1 MKKNKLITFLFLYHC
16 LIVAKTDLKVINST
30 NESLEIEI
38 TTNFKTEADLYPTSI
53 LIGLP
58 NNDIPKLQI
67 ISTEEIGLLNNI
79 KPIETKIFKWS
90 KIQLLRNL
98 NTIVLK
104 VNPHTDNKSFL
115 KKLRFILFFN
125 NKQNLQYKIADKN
138 ESKMLSSRIINWNN
152 AKNWLVNKN
161 NKRINTSNF
170 PSGKWLS
177 FNLTKDGMKKIRVSE
192 LFDKIDNLNS
202 YDPRSL
208 MLYMPQYLGRS
219 KPNFPNTEILDNLL
233 EVPIIFD
240 GVLEDSFE
248 SNENLIFY
256 GQGTSGFDIN
266 EGIVQWNQNL
276 YFNSNKCWILL
287 PDDNSLRGK
296 RISEAEIPL
305 EIQIPFDYG
314 LSYYHHEIDIVNL
327 EQSGLNWLGSPLPS
341 GNTVMLPTNT
351 PNAKENVDAI
361 IELKLKGHS
370 INESIN
376 TNHNIS
382 LNLNNPN
389 ENQIAQS
396 SWNGNGFRTITGTIS
411 GQIFNQTTNSFF
423 INNNSNNNTSSPY
436 IDYLKIKYGRKLI
449 IDTDEFEFYSPV
461 TGMTARFDFSE
472 QITADHIVLDISN
485 PENPQKVPII
495 DYQKIEVTLNDNKP
509 SRFIIS
515 KKSTIT
521 EINEIEIEIDVIFNE
536 LRNENT
542 LANYIIIGPKSFY
555 QAAQNI
561 LNIRSPSI
569 YASLESIYNEFS
581 GGNKDPFAIRTF
593 LQWTQ
598 EYWQSPKPIHVL
610 LLGDAGYD
618 YRNITGQSN
627 IIVPTIQV
635 QSYISYPS
643 DDRFSTIYGNLPEL
657 STGRFPARNT
667 NEVEIFSEKIQFIE
681 NENNFGTWK
690 QKITL
695 IADDAAR
702 PEPNHGG
709 VATGKSHTLNSE
721 TIAQIIPPIID
732 VQKIYMLE
740 FPEQSDASAYGVIKP
755 LATEAVLSSLAQ
767 GVGIINYIGH
777 GSSFQ
782 LAQEKLLYLNRGDLD
797 RINTNGK
804 MPLWIVGTC
813 SFGHFDDPNSESFAE
828 ELIRKQMDAASSVI
842 STCRP
847 ITVTGNER
855 YTQDLFENIF
865 TNNEITN
872 LEIGLILQSIKNG
885 SSESEYFH
893 LFGDPGMKLP
903 ISLNS
908 INNIEIDPDTLSAL
922 DNAYVTVNTSLF
934 DNLGNGVLILKDSDK
949 SVTREYNIAST
960 TESISYILPGPTLF
974 RGNFSFN
981 DFPTT
986 AQLRVPLD
994 ISYSNNPGKILIY
1007 IYNDDIDAIGSLD
1020 QVYINGSVNSFDEI
1034 GPIIEF
1040 KTETG
1045 RILRSGDHL
1054 NNDEN
1059 IIIALSDPM
1068 GINLTKEL
1076 GHSII
1081 LNNLSEG
1088 KSTDLTDYFFYDNNS
1103 ITSGEIILND
1113 INELN
1118 IKLNVNAW
1126 DNANNQSEKDI
1137 QLQRLEDKKLTLFN
1151 VFNFPNPFSISTK
1164 FTFELSSAANICIYI
1179 YTLGGK
1185 KIKKI
1190 DCELLSNGFHSIEWN
1205 GMNQYNS
1212 EIANGVYIYK
1222 IIANNDEEKIDYIG
1236 RCAKLK

>member
-58 NNDIPKLQI
+58 NNDTPKLQI

-79 KPIETKIFKWS
+79 KPIETELFKWS
-90 KIQLLRNL
+90 QIQLLRNL

-115 KKLRFILFFN
+115 KRLRFILFFN
-125 NKQNLQYKIADKN
+125 KKQSLQYKIADKN

-177 FNLTKDGMKKIRVSE
+177 FNLTKDGMKKIRVSK

-296 RISEAEIPL
+296 RIAEAEIPQ

-341 GNTVMLPTNT
+341 GNTLILPVNA

-361 IELKLKGHS
+361 IKLKLKGHS

-423 INNNSNNNTSSPY
+423 INNNSNDNTSSPY
-436 IDYLKIKYGRKLI
+436 IDYLEIKYGRKLI
-449 IDTDEFEFYSPV
+449 INTDEFEFYSPV
-461 TGMTARFDFSE
+461 TGMTARFNFSE
-472 QITADHIVLDISN
+472 QVTADYVVLDISN
-485 PENPQKVPII
+485 PENPQIVPII
-495 DYQKIEVTLNDNKP
+495 DYQKIEVNLNDDKP
-509 SRFIIS
+509 SRFIIN

-581 GGNKDPFAIRTF
+581 GGNKDPIAIRTF

-690 QKITL
+690 QKIAL

-721 TIAQIIPPIID
+721 TIAQIIPPVID

-828 ELIRKQMDAASSVI
+828 ELIRKQMDGASSVI

-903 ISLNS
+903 VSSNS

-1020 QVYINGSVNSFDEI
+1020 QVYINGSVNSFDET
-1034 GPIIEF
+1034 GPIIEY

-1059 IIIALSDPM
+1059 IIIVLSDPM

-1081 LNNLSEG
+1081 LNNLSDG
-1088 KSTDLTDYFFYDNNS
+1088 KSVDLTDYFFYDNNS
-1103 ITSGEIILND
+1103 ITSGEIILDD

-1164 FTFELSSAANICIYI
+1164 FTFELSSTANICIYI

>member
-1 MKKNKLITFLFLYHC
+1 M
-16 LIVAKTDLKVINST
+16 IVAKTDLKVVKST

-38 TTNFKTEADLYPTSI
+38 TTNFKTKADLYSTSI

-125 NKQNLQYKIADKN
+125 KKKNLQYKIADKN

-152 AKNWLVNKN
+152 AKNWLVKKN

-219 KPNFPNTEILDNLL
+219 KPNFSNTEILDNLL
-233 EVPIIFD
+233 EIPIIFD

-327 EQSGLNWLGSPLPS
+327 EQSGLNWLGSPLPP
-341 GNTVMLPTNT
+341 GNTVILPINT
-351 PNAKENVDAI
+351 PNAKENVDAT

-382 LNLNNPN
+382 LNLNNPT

-396 SWNGNGFRTITGTIS
+396 SWNGNGFRTITGTIP
-411 GQIFNQTTNSFF
+411 GQIFNQSTNSFF

-536 LRNENT
+536 LRNENI

-581 GGNKDPFAIRTF
+581 GGNKDPIAIRTF

-721 TIAQIIPPIID
+721 TIAQIIPSIID

-755 LATEAVLSSLAQ
+755 LATEAVLSSLSQ

-777 GSSFQ
+777 GSSYQ

-922 DNAYVTVNTSLF
+922 GNAYVTVNTSLF

-974 RGNFSFN
+974 RGNFSFD

-994 ISYSNNPGKILIY
+994 ISYSNNPGRILIY
-1007 IYNDDIDAIGSLD
+1007 VFNDEIDAIGSLD
-1020 QVYINGSVNSFDEI
+1020 QIYINGSVNSFDEI

-1059 IIIALSDPM
+1059 IIIVLSDPM

-1088 KSTDLTDYFFYDNNS
+1088 SSIDLTDYFFYDNNS

-1137 QLQRLEDKKLTLFN
+1137 QLQRLENKKLTLFN
-1151 VFNFPNPFSISTK
+1151 VFNFPNPFSISTQ

-1190 DCELLSNGFHSIEWN
+1190 DCELLPNGFHSIEWN

-1222 IIANNDEEKIDYIG
+1222 IIANNDKEKIDYIG